1 MTRHA
6 RSKTKDSEW
15 PSRALI
21 ACPGCGTQHNVP
33 APFPG
38 WIECKTCARNI
49 FWRDVKA
56 GAQRFVDRNGPTKD
70 EIDEIE
76 YRVITAEI
84 GEDDEA
90 DVLAPQRESVRPRAD
105 EEDDIPF

>member
-1 MTRHA
+1 MARRT
-6 RSKTKDSEW
+6 RSKATDSKW

-21 ACPGCGTQHNVP
+21 ACPGCGRQRNVP

-38 WIECKTCARNI
+38 SFECKSCGRDI
-49 FWRDVKA
+49 FWSDVKS

-76 YRVITAEI
+76 YRMITAEMAP
-84 GEDDEA
+84 DDDTDA
-90 DVLAPQRESVRPRAD
+90 LTRESLPPRAD